1 MVQVRCPDCG
11 YLQSLSEERFLNIA
25 EDFLNCPH
33 CHARIPK
40 TWAPVEVE
48 SIPEEVRHKIL
59 AFSSRILNGGEINRD
74 VVCALETLVRK
85 YGAPENS
92 VRALGLGYASVGEA
106 KKAEEF
112 LEQALSQDDNDKE
125 VLQALLK
132 SLLIQEKYEEA
143 VQAGLRLSQAFDP
156 EDDDIGRLSLALIR
170 VERKEEATR
179 LLDSKSCVNS
189 KNRIIRKARKEL
201 TGGPSLNFGAI
212 LTGKVPFN
220 KLFSMSGRD
229 SLKAISNRARSL
241 VSSAGTNRPNSTQE
255 GAQAHPDSRDLS
267 QASSI
272 NLEST
277 LWISNCEYW
286 VYSPTSSIPSWE
298 LLKRSF
304 LQQPVNRQNRPREL
318 ENLENL
324 IAKQKLTIDYILRE
338 EAGELFEYPLE
349 MMESNAREL
358 DATDYGILKNAQM
371 IIRVRFSDIAEL
383 AKENIGFIARFVEA
397 VRDVSGGVIQDAV
410 SHALWGRKAWERH
423 LYEDSNQLIRSNIL
437 VELLDEEGV
446 IWAHSHGMQKF
457 GLPDVEIE
465 CVPREYGSSAVR
477 LILSACETLV
487 GMRIES
493 SLISQPLRLRDSSVS
508 CSFEFRKSD
517 PEGHFPTGSFRI
529 FPYTQGTEPA
539 SESALI
545 DSLKEFNRSSD
556 QFAHPKEKISLDSDN
571 SKAYVG
577 CLSQDLID
585 LRYRILEA
593 HRKARSNLDTF
604 RKSFQD
610 SGLSMNQTH
619 AVKVGFPAQGGQY
632 EWMWVSLDAWKGK
645 SIEGSL
651 ENAPLLRK
659 DLCKGTKI
667 RISEAEIFDWV
678 ITQGNEILVGGF
690 TEHIAPNN

>member
-11 YLQSLSEERFLNIA
+11 YLQSISEERFLNIA

-33 CHARIPK
+33 CHAKIPK
-40 TWAPVEVE
+40 TWEPVEVD
-48 SIPEEVRHKIL
+48 SIPEDVKHKIL

-112 LEQALSQDDNDKE
+112 LAKALDQDDNDKE

-132 SLLIQEKYEEA
+132 SFMIQEKYEDA
-143 VQAGLRLSQAFDP
+143 MKSGLHLTQAFDP
-156 EDDDIGRLSLALIR
+156 EDDDVGRLCIALIR
-170 VERKEEATR
+170 LDRKEEATR
-179 LLDSKSCVNS
+179 FLNSKSYINS

-201 TGGPSLNFGAI
+201 TGGQSLNFSAI

-220 KLFSMSGRD
+220 KLFSMPGRD
-229 SLKAISNRARSL
+229 SLKAFSNRARSL
-241 VSSAGTNRPNSTQE
+241 VSSTGPRHSDSTQAI
-255 GAQAHPDSRDLS
+255 AQAHADPVGLCQTSRT
-267 QASSI
+267 
-272 NLEST
+272 NLDST

-304 LQQPVNRQNRPREL
+304 LQLPANRQNRSREL

-349 MMESNAREL
+349 MMEFNAREL
-358 DATDYGILKNAQM
+358 DAADYGVLKNAQM
-371 IIRVRFSDIAEL
+371 IIRVRFSDLAEV
-383 AKENIGFIARFVEA
+383 AKENVGFLARFVEA

-410 SHALWGRKAWERH
+410 SHVLWGRKAWERH
-423 LYEDSNQLIRSNIL
+423 LYEGSDQMIRSNIL
-437 VELLDEEGV
+437 VELLDEEGE

-465 CVPREYGSSAVR
+465 CVPREYGSSAVK

-493 SLISQPLRLRDSSVS
+493 SLISQPLRLRNSSVS
-508 CSFEFRKSD
+508 CSFEYRKSD

-556 QFAHPKEKISLDSDN
+556 HFAHPKEKKVSLNTSGTD
-571 SKAYVG
+571 VG
-577 CLSQDLID
+577 RLSQDLID
-585 LRYRILEA
+585 LKHRILEA
-593 HRKARSNLDTF
+593 HRKARSNLDIF
-604 RKSFQD
+604 RRSFQD
-610 SGLSMNQTH
+610 SGLSINQTH
-619 AVKVGFPAQGGQY
+619 AVKVGFPTQAGQY
-632 EWMWVSLDAWKGK
+632 EWMWVSLDAWRGK

-651 ENAPLLRK
+651 ENAPLLRT
-659 DLCKGTKI
+659 DLRKGIKVSI
-667 RISEAEIFDWV
+667 NEAEIFDWV
-678 ITQGNEILVGGF
+678 ITQGNEILEGGF
-690 TEHIAPNN
+690 TERIAPNN